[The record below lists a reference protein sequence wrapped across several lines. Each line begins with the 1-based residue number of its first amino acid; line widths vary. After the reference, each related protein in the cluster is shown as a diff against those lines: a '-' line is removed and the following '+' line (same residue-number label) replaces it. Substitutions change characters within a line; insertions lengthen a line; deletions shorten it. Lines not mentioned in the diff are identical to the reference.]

1 MLIAF
6 ILTVVV
12 MIIIVMIK
20 ANVTIISIINLS
32 FCKSLTPC
40 SFIPKCVH
48 LRKYPKRLEPVTE
61 HLTELQSTIIKKN
74 KKTDHVTLLLEDI
87 MLARLRLTVAC
98 AIIMFMEVVLYVS
111 LLDL

>member
-1 MLIAF
+1 
-6 ILTVVV
+6 

-20 ANVTIISIINLS
+20 ANATIISIINLS

-61 HLTELQSTIIKKN
+61 HLTELQSTVK
-74 KKTDHVTLLLEDI
+74 KKTPDHVTLLLEDI